1 MPAPLGRRQGRVG
14 ANLDPAHGL
23 GEPVHHLIVQALALR
38 ERACPHAAGC
48 RRKPQFTHA
57 LAQGVHL
64 CLPDTL
70 RRTGR
75 AQHGQNRCGQDAA
88 AGHVNPSA
96 GVAGGRQRLRVRLVL
111 RPGSRLGARLPLRTR
126 FRLRSGFHPRPG
138 FHLSSGLCI
147 GLGIGIGRGQ
157 ALRPLLG
164 RVGPRLRRLF
174 GRRRQP
180 AVLAID
186 GSAVQL
192 GTRNIDVGPAIVDG
206 RAIEIYRCPAVFIV
220 DGPAI

>member
-1 MPAPLGRRQGRVG
+1 M
-14 ANLDPAHGL
+14 
-23 GEPVHHLIVQALALR
+23 
-38 ERACPHAAGC
+38 
-48 RRKPQFTHA
+48 
-57 LAQGVHL
+57 
-64 CLPDTL
+64 

-111 RPGSRLGARLPLRTR
+111 RPGSRLGARLGARLPLRTR

-206 RAIEIYRCPAVFIV
+206 RAIEIYRCPAVFIIDGPAIFPNGVAVQAGRRQHDVVQAIVDVPTQVYRCPAAFIV